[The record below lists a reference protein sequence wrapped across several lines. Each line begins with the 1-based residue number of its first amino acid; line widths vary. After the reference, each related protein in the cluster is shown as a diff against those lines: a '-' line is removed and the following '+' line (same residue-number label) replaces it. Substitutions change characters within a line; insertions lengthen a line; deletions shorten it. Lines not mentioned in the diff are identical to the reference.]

1 MSTLIGQRERIAVE
15 FDLWPSSPDTQSWLF
30 GTMCLWA
37 AGKRIG
43 RHEEQRAMTVGMA
56 AFPHVLLNAGTRR
69 DDTLMAMPAEQA
81 FATICD
87 ALYGDPDGRTDKEID
102 EISRRYVRFEVLP
115 GGFDVFDG
123 WRAFLVEDRI
133 AARLLWRSAHDVIHE
148 ARLGAGEFDRVIDGF
163 LTELERQ
170 SGQKRKPPER

>member
-1 MSTLIGQRERIAVE
+1 MSTLIGQRERFAVE
-15 FDLWPSSPDTQSWLF
+15 FELWPSNPDTQSWLF

-43 RHEEQRAMTVGMA
+43 RHDEQCAMTVGMA
-56 AFPHVLLNAGTRR
+56 AFPHILLDAGERR

-81 FATICD
+81 FAAMYE
-87 ALYGDPDGRTDKEID
+87 ALYGDPDERTNREID
-102 EISRRYVRFEVLP
+102 ELSRRYARFEILP

-123 WRAFLVEDRI
+123 WLAFLVEDRI
-133 AARLLWRSAHDVIHE
+133 AARLLWRSPDDTIHE
-148 ARLGAGEFDRVIDGF
+148 ARIGAGEFDRIIDGF

-170 SGQKRKPPER
+170 SGQKRKPPDR